1 MSDFGGT
8 ILFVSHDRYLLNKV
22 PDKIVEITENGADIY
37 SGNYD
42 DYCEALERKAKI
54 QAELDAK
61 KAAELAQ
68 NTKKA
73 TSDGGFR
80 SKEQR
85 RLDAQRKNRI
95 KELERLIEE
104 SEARLAVLEE
114 EMTSEEV
121 FSDYKLM
128 AEKCSEADIFRQNLD
143 EYFEEWTNLE

>member
-1 MSDFGGT
+1 
-8 ILFVSHDRYLLNKV
+8 
-22 PDKIVEITENGADIY
+22 
-37 SGNYD
+37 
-42 DYCEALERKAKI
+42 
-54 QAELDAK
+54 
-61 KAAELAQ
+61 
-68 NTKKA
+68 
-73 TSDGGFR
+73 FR

-128 AEKCSEADIFRQNLD
+128 AEKCSEADVLRQNLD
-143 EYFEEWTNLE
+143 EYFEEWTNLEE